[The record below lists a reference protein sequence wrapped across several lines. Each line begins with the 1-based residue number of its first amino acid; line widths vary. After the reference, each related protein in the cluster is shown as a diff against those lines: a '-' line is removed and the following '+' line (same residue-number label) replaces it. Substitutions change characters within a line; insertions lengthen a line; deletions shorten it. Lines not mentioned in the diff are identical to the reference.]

1 LVDVQSTI
9 FGAVKPA
16 SDVNHLIGALILVVS
31 VIAMGE
37 PLRIGRYLN
46 ALLGLTIAVAVWFAG
61 DPPTAFQINSVI
73 IGILVA
79 LLGLPRGRIVESFGS
94 WDKYVR

>member
-1 LVDVQSTI
+1 
-9 FGAVKPA
+9 
-16 SDVNHLIGALILVVS
+16 
-31 VIAMGE
+31 
-37 PLRIGRYLN
+37 LN